1 MVIEVNLTKC
11 SDGKISFQSLFV
23 EYYERKAEINMFNRK
38 NLWKKR
44 GIAVSVMRYP
54 IHYIASFAIYIA
66 IYNGDGTVVVSHG
79 GCEMGQ
85 GVNTKVAQVV
95 AFMLEIPLSFVSV
108 APFDS
113 IVMAN
118 RSMAAASIASESVCL
133 AAKNACKKILDRL
146 RPIRR
151 RMPQATW
158 PELVQAAWANNID
171 LTQKELLP
179 RTEPK
184 PYDVIGCAC
193 AEIELDVLTGNLQ
206 ILRVDITEDV
216 GNSVSPLVDV
226 GQIEGIVLKSIT
238 IFCI

>member
-1 MVIEVNLTKC
+1 MSLIFHI
-11 SDGKISFQSLFV
+11 KIGFKLSFA
-23 EYYERKAEINMFNRK
+23 EYYERKAEISVFNRK
-38 NLWKKR
+38 NRWKKR

-54 IHYIASFAIYIA
+54 IHYIASFAVYVA
-66 IYNGDGTVVVSHG
+66 IYKEDGTVVVSHG

-95 AFMLEIPLSFVSV
+95 AFMFDIPLSTVSV

-118 RSMAAASIASESVCL
+118 RSMAAASIASDSVCL
-133 AAKNACKKILDRL
+133 AARNACKKILDRL
-146 RPIRR
+146 KPIRKR
-151 RMPQATW
+151 IPQATW
-158 PELVQAAWANNID
+158 PEIVQLAWANNID

-179 RTEPK
+179 QTEPK
-184 PYDVIGCAC
+184 PYDIIGCAC

-206 ILRVDITEDV
+206 ILRVDISEDV

-226 GQIEGIVLKSIT
+226 GQIEGFQLYHLDLS
-238 IFCI
+238 C

>member
-1 MVIEVNLTKC
+1 M
-11 SDGKISFQSLFV
+11 
-23 EYYERKAEINMFNRK
+23 
-38 NLWKKR
+38 
-44 GIAVSVMRYP
+44 SVMRYP

-85 GVNTKVAQVV
+85 GVNTKVRQVV
-95 AFMLEIPLSFVSV
+95 AFMLSIPLESVSV

-118 RSMAAASIASESVCL
+118 RSMAAASIASDSVCI
-133 AAKNACKKILDRL
+133 AAKNACQKILDRL
-146 RPIRR
+146 KPIRR

-158 PELVQAAWANNID
+158 LQVVQAAWANNIP

-226 GQIEGIVLKSIT
+226 GQIEGDQLELSKNNKSIT
-238 IFCI
+238 FHSRLFFVF